1 MPFML
6 TPGVIIQEQ
15 PAPRTVAPVG
25 TSTAAFLGT
34 APDANAHPGEAYPVN
49 NWSEFCKH
57 FASDNKMPST
67 VLANAVYG
75 FFANRGSRCYI
86 VNMPKSEAIR
96 GAVQPRTGLSLLEE
110 IDEVAIVAAPGY
122 SDPASHEDLIAHCEK
137 MGDRVCICDP
147 PLDVP
152 NTDLLK
158 TVEAAPLPPTKGK
171 DKAAA
176 TGGAAGEEVTGTAK
190 PVVPAASAGGLHPR
204 LTDLGFAT
212 MYFPWIVVRDALDP
226 AGALVEQPPSGHIAG
241 TWARNDALYG
251 VHSAPAG
258 QRSPIAGC
266 LNLTYRVTAE
276 EQGELN
282 TRGINCIRFFAQQGP
297 MIWGCRT
304 LADPSSKFRY
314 LNARRLFNFIEK
326 SILRSNMWVVFQPND
341 RPLWKLI
348 RSEITGFLLMCYRDG
363 ALVGKTPE
371 EAFFVKCDEETNPQE
386 SMDMGYVVT
395 VIGIRPVLPAEFVVF
410 KVGFHEEGVTVEVAK

>member
-1 MPFML
+1 MPFMQ

-25 TSTAAFLGT
+25 TSTAAFLGP
-34 APDANAHPGEAYPVN
+34 APDAKAHPNEAFAVN
-49 NWSEFCKH
+49 NWSEFRNH
-57 FASDNKMPST
+57 YAADNKMPST

-96 GAVQPRTGLSLLEE
+96 GGDQPRTGLKLLEE
-110 IDEVAIVAAPGY
+110 IDEVAIVAAPGIV
-122 SDPASHEDLIAHCEK
+122 DPASHEDLIAHCEK
-137 MGDRVCICDP
+137 MGDRVCILDP

-158 TVEAAPLPPTKGK
+158 TVEAPPLPAPPKGK
-171 DKAAA
+171 DKTAAA
-176 TGGAAGEEVTGTAK
+176 PDDGGTK
-190 PVVPAASAGGLHPR
+190 PAASAAPPPPAGLHPR
-204 LTDLGFAT
+204 LTELGFAT

-226 AGALVEQPPSGHIAG
+226 AGALIEQPPSGHIAG
-241 TWARNDALYG
+241 VWAKNDALYG

-258 QRSPIAGC
+258 QRNPIAGC
-266 LNLTYRVTAE
+266 LNLTYRVTGE

-282 TRGINCIRFFAQQGP
+282 TRGINCIRFFAQEGP

-386 SMDMGYVVT
+386 SIDMGYVRT
-395 VIGIRPVLPAEFVVF
+395 VIGIRPVLPAEFVIF
-410 KVGFHEEGVTVEVAK
+410 QIGFHEEGATVEVAK